1 MFFRHRYGF
10 EFFTLLALT
19 SLPGGITPEELRVV
33 QYDLVICLMYRV
45 SNLIIIAN
53 KNGLCSGV
61 LGCFT
66 IAARKLCFAAFGVL
80 RGQRLVNVTDPEVAT
95 AVMRASVVK
104 GDALERHVATPAWRP
119 LLSLESVDGELHSSM
134 MRDFHDLARRL
145 PSPGRLGEIAT
156 RRVTELIRAHELKA
170 RIAKAAKA
178 KELGVDVDVAI
189 DARAVARL
197 SLTVFVEYVF
207 GRRWEPA
214 FEPLLD
220 ATWEWRKEIAVRGKA
235 DVKLK
240 RIAVDVVV
248 NDLLR
253 KHPVLWHVHGE
264 DWAKPR
270 YYSLILQPYLVS
282 PAINVGDIAVAM
294 ARHPNLSL
302 ENAMRR
308 MHPFPIFER
317 YVDRDVLIRGKVV
330 VRAHTQVIMFTTDFA
345 STRYRNA
352 QWPVFGA
359 GPRAVRGDA
368 ARARDPRGDSEQHGR
383 ARAVRADD
391 RAPALGAAQRRRDDA
406 GGGVLQRG
414 DDSADRD
421 GVARGRVQ
429 RRRGVVGARGGGG
442 AERARA
448 VTTRK
453 TTRGGRGGGRI

>member
-1 MFFRHRYGF
+1 
-10 EFFTLLALT
+10 
-19 SLPGGITPEELRVV
+19 
-33 QYDLVICLMYRV
+33 MYRV

-359 GPRAVRGDA
+359 GPRACAGTQLALGILAAIRNNMVGHELFEPTIGHRHSGRHNDGVTTPAEAFYSAATILPIVMGWRGDEF
-368 ARARDPRGDSEQHGR
+368 S
-383 ARAVRADD
+383 
-391 RAPALGAAQRRRDDA
+391 DDA
-406 GGGVLQRG
+406 ESLELAAAAAL
-414 DDSADRD
+414 S
-421 GVARGRVQ
+421 GRV
-429 RRRGVVGARGGGG
+429 R
-442 AERARA
+442 
-448 VTTRK
+448 
-453 TTRGGRGGGRI
+453 